1 MTRPKSIRRKIDG
14 PYAGLSIFK
23 EKRVRMSSKYAV
35 DIALYDAEGVYM
47 ISCVWDPHLPS
58 VYEMEMLH
66 ERIQEELEPFLEM
79 LGLLSGFLSGD
90 VE

>member
-1 MTRPKSIRRKIDG
+1 
-14 PYAGLSIFK
+14 
-23 EKRVRMSSKYAV
+23 
-35 DIALYDAEGVYM
+35 M

-58 VYEMEMLH
+58 VNEMEVLH
-66 ERIQEELEPFLEM
+66 ERIQEELEPFHEM